1 MSKIKHLFFD
11 LDRTLWDFEANSKKA
26 LQQIFTEY
34 KLENQIE
41 HFNHFH
47 HTYLRINKDLWQK
60 YGKKKISKEEL
71 RDARFLKTLKYHE
84 IHNQELADQISQAYI
99 DLSPKQTKL
108 FPNAIETLT
117 KLHEM
122 GFKMH
127 IITNGFVEVQ
137 YIKLKE
143 SKLEPFFDVIVC
155 SEHIGFNKP
164 DRRIFEHALNLAC
177 AKAEES
183 MMIGDD
189 LQVDILGANQVGM
202 EAVLFDPEKKH
213 KSQAFKIIRS
223 LEEILVLLV

>member
-60 YGKKKISKEEL
+60 YGKKKITKEEL
-71 RDARFLKTLKYHE
+71 RDARFLKTLQYHE
-84 IHNQELADQISQAYI
+84 IHNQEFANQISQAYI

>member
-1 MSKIKHLFFD
+1 MSNIKHLFFD

-47 HTYLRINKDLWQK
+47 HTYLRINNDLWQK
-60 YGKKKISKEEL
+60 YGKKKITKEEL
-71 RDARFLKTLKYHE
+71 RDARFLKTLQYHE
-84 IHNQELADQISQAYI
+84 IHNEELADKISQAYI

-117 KLHEM
+117 KLHDL

-143 SKLEPFFDVIVC
+143 SKLEPFFDIIVC

-164 DRRIFEHALNLAC
+164 DKRIFEHALNLAN